1 MTHEQTLTD
10 EHAPSRHGQSQP
22 EPMTVCQKIL
32 HNHRI
37 VSQTDGSQLLHVDR
51 IYMDESAYNCLFQLR
66 EKGLTVPR
74 PADKYLMVSHL
85 APTFD
90 RAAGPTDPEIKRV
103 FALLDEFAS
112 EYGIDVLR
120 YDDDR
125 QGIYHVVAPERGIT
139 LPGLIVT
146 GTDSHMT
153 SHGGVGA
160 LGISVGY
167 DEAVHILN
175 TNALWQDP
183 RSSMA
188 IHIIGNL
195 PAGSAPKD
203 LALYTISQ
211 IGAHGGHGHCIEFF
225 GPAVDALGI
234 EGRMTLCNMMLE
246 AGAWAA
252 IVPPDHKTI
261 RYFEGL
267 PNSPKGELWNQAEAY
282 WGTLRPDPDAHY
294 VETVTLDAAD
304 VVPMVSWGIKPDQ
317 VIPIHEQIPE
327 VQVDGDGDNGITE
340 ALRYMNLKSGMPI
353 EGLKIDQVFIG
364 SCTNGRIEDLRVA
377 SDILRG
383 RKAVV
388 PGLVTPGSTAV
399 RIQAEKEGIDR
410 VFLDAGLLWGEAG
423 CSLCFGHHDS
433 VVSPGNRCA
442 STTNR
447 SFPGRQGPG
456 SMTHLMSPAMVAA
469 ASITGKITDVR
480 KLRVIR

>member
-1 MTHEQTLTD
+1 MN
-10 EHAPSRHGQSQP
+10 APSRCGRPPQG
-22 EPMTVCQKIL
+22 PMTVCEKIL
-32 HNHRI
+32 HDHRI
-37 VSQTDGSQLLHVDR
+37 VSQADGSQLLQIDR

-90 RAAGPTDPEIKRV
+90 RAEGPKDPEIKRI
-103 FALLDEFAS
+103 FGLLDEFAN

-125 QGIYHVVAPERGIT
+125 QGIYHVVAPEQGIT

-167 DEAVHILN
+167 DEAVHILS

-183 RSSMA
+183 RSTMTIRIEGA
-188 IHIIGNL
+188 L
-195 PAGSAPKD
+195 PAGSSAKD
-203 LALYTISQ
+203 LALYVISR
-211 IGAHGGHGHCIEFF
+211 IGAHGGHGHCIEFS
-225 GPAVDALGI
+225 GTSIDALGI

-252 IVPPDHKTI
+252 IVPPDDKTI
-261 RYFEGL
+261 AYFEGR
-267 PNSPKGELWNQAEAY
+267 PSAPKGAMWDEAVAY
-282 WGTLRPDPDAHY
+282 WRTLRPDPGARY
-294 VETVTLDAAD
+294 AERIALDARDIA
-304 VVPMVSWGIKPDQ
+304 PMVSWGIRPDQ
-317 VIPIHEQIPE
+317 VIPIHACIPE
-327 VQVDGDGDNGITE
+327 PQAGDVGAGDDGAAE
-340 ALRYMNLKSGMPI
+340 ALRYMDLLPGTPI
-353 EGLKIDQVFIG
+353 EGLTIDQVFIG

-377 SDILRG
+377 ADILKG

-399 RIQAEKEGIDR
+399 RKQAEAEGLDR
-410 VFLDAGLLWGEAG
+410 IFLDAGLLWGEAG

-433 VVSPGNRCA
+433 VVPSGKRCA

-456 SMTHLMSPAMVAA
+456 SRTHLMSPAMVAA
-469 ASITGKITDVR
+469 AAVTGRITDVR
-480 KLRVIR
+480 KPGR

>member
-1 MTHEQTLTD
+1 MTD
-10 EHAPSRHGQSQP
+10 EQILTEVHAPSQRGHSHR
-22 EPMTVCQKIL
+22 EPMTVCEKIL
-32 HNHRI
+32 KNHRV

-85 APTFD
+85 APTFN
-90 RAAGPTDPEIKRV
+90 RSAGPTDPEIKRV
-103 FALLDEFAS
+103 FALLDEFAD
-112 EYGIDVLR
+112 EYAIDVLR

-167 DEAVHILN
+167 DEAVHILS

-188 IHIIGNL
+188 VHIEGNV
-195 PAGSAPKD
+195 PEGSTPKD
-203 LALYTISQ
+203 LALFVISQ

-225 GPAVDALGI
+225 GPAIDALSI

-252 IVPPDHKTI
+252 IVPPDEKTI
-261 RYFEGL
+261 LYFEGR
-267 PNSPKGELWNQAEAY
+267 PNAPKGKLWDQAMTY
-282 WGTLRPDPDAHY
+282 WRTLQPDPGAHY
-294 VETVTLDAAD
+294 AEKITLDAWD
-304 VVPMVSWGIKPDQ
+304 VVPMVSWGTKPDQ
-317 VIPIHEQIPE
+317 VIPIHEEIPAA
-327 VQVDGDGDNGITE
+327 QVGGADDNGVSS
-340 ALRYMNLKSGMPI
+340 ALRYMDLKPGTPI

-377 SDILRG
+377 ADILRG

-399 RIQAEKEGIDR
+399 RRQAEMEGLDR

-433 VVSPGNRCA
+433 VVPSGKRCA

-456 SMTHLMSPAMVAA
+456 SRTHLMSPAMVAA
-469 ASITGKITDVR
+469 ASVTGKITDIR
-480 KLRVIR
+480 KLRN